1 MRAGRHNRDG
11 ILCREGIIENRI
23 IERRIIRRDR
33 EIESGIYRARD
44 TKESDNRGW
53 KKRQGKCRE
62 RLEIEG

>member
-1 MRAGRHNRDG
+1 MGGGA
-11 ILCREGIIENRI
+11 IIKAPTEGIIEKRI

-53 KKRQGKCRE
+53 KKMTGK
-62 RLEIEG
+62 I